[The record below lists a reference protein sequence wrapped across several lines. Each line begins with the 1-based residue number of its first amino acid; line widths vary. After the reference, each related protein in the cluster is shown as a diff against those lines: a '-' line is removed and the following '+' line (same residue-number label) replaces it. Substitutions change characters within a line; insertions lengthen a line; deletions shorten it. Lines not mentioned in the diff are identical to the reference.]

1 VTVSHACATP
11 VTSPDESAGR
21 NVPGLLEV
29 LSRVPDHRKRR
40 GRRYLLT
47 FVLAVAV
54 ACALAGA
61 RNFREA
67 GDHAADLPQDVLARL
82 GGTPHPLRRRIIAPS
97 ETRIRTLIQATGA
110 DLLDDLIGGWL
121 RELADAGRLDG
132 LLTAIAVDGKWLR
145 GVLDGQ
151 VKLFAAMLQQ
161 QKVVIGQVRVPDD
174 TTESTQVKAL
184 LDSVDLRDAVVTADA
199 AHSGAETARY
209 IAGKEEDGGRESDYF
224 LYVKG
229 NTPTLQRACFDV
241 IQASGQGRA
250 PDWTELDR
258 SHGRT
263 VRRSIWVAD
272 AKDLD
277 FPQVTRVA
285 RIRRDRYDAD
295 GCLVS
300 KEIVHAVTSLTGKKA
315 GAEAL
320 AGIARG
326 QWGIESVHWVRD
338 TAWDEDA
345 STGYRGNG
353 AQVMATLRNLAVSLL
368 YLAGVKEVT
377 RTLQAIARDR
387 NRLLDYLPL

>member
-1 VTVSHACATP
+1 MIKNG
-11 VTSPDESAGR
+11 AG
-21 NVPGLLEV
+21 NVPGLLAV
-29 LSRVPDHRKRR
+29 LALVPDPRRPR

-47 FVLAVAV
+47 FVLAVAA
-54 ACALAGA
+54 ACTLAGA
-61 RNFREA
+61 RTFREV
-67 GDHAADLPQDVLARL
+67 GDHAADLPQDVLRDL
-82 GGTPHPLRRRIIAPS
+82 GGRPHPLRRRVIAPS
-97 ETRIRTLIQATGA
+97 ETRIRTLLHLIDAEA
-110 DLLDDLIGGWL
+110 LDQVLGGWL
-121 RELADAGRLDG
+121 RDLADAGRLDG

-151 VKLFAAMLQQ
+151 VKLFSAMLHQD
-161 QKVVIGQVRVPDD
+161 KAVIAQVRVPDG

-184 LDSVDLRDAVVTADA
+184 LAGVGLENAVVTADA
-199 AHSGAETARY
+199 AHSGAETAQY

-229 NTPTLQRACFDV
+229 NTPSLQRACFDV
-241 IQASGQGRA
+241 IQASGAGRA

-263 VRRSIWVAD
+263 VRRSIWVTD
-272 AKDLD
+272 ATGID

-285 RIRRDRYDAD
+285 RIRRDGYDSD
-295 GCLVS
+295 GTLVS
-300 KEIVHAVTSLTGKKA
+300 KQIVHAVTSLEEDQA
-315 GAEAL
+315 GPEAL
-320 AGIARG
+320 AGLARG

-345 STGYRGNG
+345 STGYAGNG
-353 AQVMATLRNLAVSLL
+353 PQAMATLRNLSVSLL
-368 YLAGVKEVT
+368 YLNGVKEIS